1 MLPVSQR
8 ELKNL
13 TAICIFGA
21 AEEKQETSGRSFWD
35 SEVKARRG
43 SSERLQQSL
52 ELGGKRRMESRAGLK

>member
-21 AEEKQETSGRSFWD
+21 AEDTQETSGRSFWD
-35 SEVKARRG
+35 SEVKLRRG
-43 SSERLQQSL
+43 IQRGPSRDGNWVENRGWST
-52 ELGGKRRMESRAGLK
+52 ELA